1 MKRLAAAFIILTAFA
16 GPLAAQTTPAPD
28 AIAAAQELA
37 AIMNDESMT
46 QMRTAITAQIWTN
59 VERQLASRAD
69 AATLA
74 EMRRE
79 FERSVADLTGDVM
92 KNVPAVYARH
102 FSAQELHDMIAFYKS
117 PTGARSLKEMPAVLV
132 DVSQEIA
139 PRMQSM
145 QTDLNARID
154 TIMRT
159 HGYGK

>member
-1 MKRLAAAFIILTAFA
+1 
-16 GPLAAQTTPAPD
+16 
-28 AIAAAQELA
+28 
-37 AIMNDESMT
+37 
-46 QMRTAITAQIWTN
+46 
-59 VERQLASRAD
+59 
-69 AATLA
+69 
-74 EMRRE
+74 
-79 FERSVADLTGDVM
+79 
-92 KNVPAVYARH
+92 VPAVYARH

-154 TIMRT
+154 AIMRT

>member
-1 MKRLAAAFIILTAFA
+1 MKRVAAAFIILTAFA
-16 GPLAAQTTPAPD
+16 GPSAAQTTPTPD

-37 AIMNDESMT
+37 AIMNDESIT
-46 QMRTAITAQIWTN
+46 QIRTAITAQIWTN

-117 PTGARSLKEMPAVLV
+117 PTGARSLKEMPAVFV
-132 DVSQEIA
+132 EMS
-139 PRMQSM
+139 PRIQRL

-154 TIMRT
+154 AIMRT